1 MFLELLLT
9 LSESDPGKE
18 LSLGWSL
25 ATSPGASCSL
35 AVGRG
40 GGSGATSGQSR
51 PKLTSGD
58 PLPPYIPATATW
70 FYWSLQTLPC
80 YRAL

>member
-40 GGSGATSGQSR
+40 GSGQSR
-51 PKLTSGD
+51 PELTRGD
-58 PLPPYIPATATW
+58 LYPPT
-70 FYWSLQTLPC
+70 SQLLQPGSTGHSKPFPVKEHFRGFFL
-80 YRAL
+80 

>member
-40 GGSGATSGQSR
+40 GSGQSR
-51 PKLTSGD
+51 PELTRGD

-80 YRAL
+80 